1 MPRKKKETPA
11 RQDELKKKTE
21 ESKSEYSQEIFEIQK
36 GGEEK
41 TVETQNKEFVNETP
55 SENLIKQENKTL
67 RNFLIGLAILTTAFV
82 AVYFFASS
90 LKTFEYKGVT
100 FNVVKEIAPYQT
112 SIPVMYQ
119 GRLTDYNFYLRND
132 PRDLD
137 NISFY
142 GEINFKPT
150 AIINA
155 TDDLKCGG
163 DGVIGIAN
171 LVNLYRI
178 LGTNIIKNQSLNC
191 DTNGTYMYIDL
202 VKGNVSGIEQYGP
215 TCYQLSVSDCEIL
228 EVTERFMI
236 ESLAKTKELTDF

>member
-1 MPRKKKETPA
+1 MPRKKREVGSTDESKKKAEEEKET
-11 RQDELKKKTE
+11 T
-21 ESKSEYSQEIFEIQK
+21 EIFEIEK
-36 GGEEK
+36 NGKEE
-41 TVETQNKEFVNETP
+41 TVEIKTTEEINEKP
-55 SENLIKQENKTL
+55 SENIIKHENKTL
-67 RNFLIGLAILTTAFV
+67 RNLLIGFVVLVIAFV
-82 AVYFFASS
+82 AVYFLASN

-100 FNVVKEIAPYQT
+100 FHVVKEIAPYQT
-112 SIPVMYQ
+112 SIPVMHQ
-119 GRLTDYNFYLRND
+119 GNPADYNFYLRND
-132 PRDLD
+132 PRKLD